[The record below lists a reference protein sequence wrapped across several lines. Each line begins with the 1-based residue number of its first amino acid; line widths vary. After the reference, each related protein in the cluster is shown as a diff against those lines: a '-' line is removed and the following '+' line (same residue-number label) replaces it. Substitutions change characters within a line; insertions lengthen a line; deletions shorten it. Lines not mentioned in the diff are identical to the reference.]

1 LIRIHFPMPAA
12 AAALVL
18 GALALAHAP
27 ADARPEPASDAIQ
40 RDTTLVFQTGDRVR
54 VSAWPMGSSGTEIC
68 GALGRGIRGRGKT
81 MYAQSDGGVGMPT
94 IQRFPTVGTTP
105 YCTRLTR
112 TEGDSVLFTFTK
124 LVRDSQNRLGRYTV
138 GGYRMPQASLARRR
152 VTFRW
157 DTEGMDTVPAIVEPE
172 PAGR

>member
-1 LIRIHFPMPAA
+1 MIRIHLPIA
-12 AAALVL
+12 AAALAL
-18 GALALAHAP
+18 GALALGHAP
-27 ADARPEPASDAIQ
+27 ADARSEPAPGAQ
-40 RDTTLVFQTGDRVR
+40 TRDTTLVFQTGDRVH
-54 VSAWPMGSSGTEIC
+54 VSAWPMGSSGVEIC

-94 IQRFPTVGTTP
+94 IQRFPSVGTTP

-138 GGYRMPQASLARRR
+138 GGYRMPQAYLARKR

-157 DTEGMDTVPAIVEPE
+157 STEGMDTVPRIVEPE